1 MHTFILI
8 ETIRLN
14 NYKKQYEKQKL
25 LESYDYYDEEN
36 LEKTNLNS
44 MINISNNQ
52 KEIEFQYK

>member
-14 NYKKQYEKQKL
+14 NYKKQYEKKKL
-25 LESYDYYDEEN
+25 LESYNEEN